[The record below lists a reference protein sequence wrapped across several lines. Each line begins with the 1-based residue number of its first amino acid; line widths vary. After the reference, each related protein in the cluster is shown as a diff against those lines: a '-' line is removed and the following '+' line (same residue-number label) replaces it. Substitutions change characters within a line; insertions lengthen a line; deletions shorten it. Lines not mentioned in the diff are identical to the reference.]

1 MVGRDERRNAYNQL
15 VRVGTGAC
23 SVWFEHAV
31 RTCRSRLCVAREVF
45 RRCSRGAVMPGT
57 NQRHT
62 LQADLRGLSPL
73 LRRATLFRRFR
84 GGACHALGCRQR
96 LHDGG
101 TSMAVLPRRS
111 RRRRLS
117 CFASW
122 ARFRGAGRA
131 RGSRAHSTSTH
142 TPGLARRVRPLAGLE
157 PTTSPSR
164 PRASGGY
171 WSRRTDASCS
181 SPARGPP

>member
-31 RTCRSRLCVAREVF
+31 RICRSRLCVAREVF

-62 LQADLRGLSPL
+62 LQADLRGLSAL
-73 LRRATLFRRFR
+73 LRRATLLRRFR
-84 GGACHALGCRQR
+84 SGACHALGCRQR

-111 RRRRLS
+111 RRWRLS
-117 CFASW
+117 CFAELGEREEVELVQQRRTRQGW
-122 ARFRGAGRA
+122 HGACALHDSNQQRAGAAARA
-131 RGSRAHSTSTH
+131 RCDLRE
-142 TPGLARRVRPLAGLE
+142 PNARQAATVR
-157 PTTSPSR
+157 
-164 PRASGGY
+164 
-171 WSRRTDASCS
+171 
-181 SPARGPP
+181 